1 MHFLRRLIPSLSED
15 AAEAAEEAVLAKV
28 NPQMSR
34 RQAIAG
40 MLAAAGNPSALI
52 PDRKIFVPVEGL
64 VTPNH
69 VFSPLDLFK
78 EKIVIATTDV
88 RKQAHAIT
96 GLFSSTIP
104 VEKLEQLI
112 DRQRQRRSRLDFLR
126 EQMGGFS
133 REQLEAYVPSTELL
147 MRVGESGSSEGDTRR
162 RLLSIADTFR
172 FPEEASFEA
181 DLIFRTAQNTLQPSV
196 NSPVP
201 GNVKVSARD
210 LDLALSRLGRLS
222 ATDPTKAQKLAK
234 IRNELS
240 SDRPPE
246 ETLDRDGGEKEGPV
260 EILPPSGQTVKP
272 MPERE

>member
-1 MHFLRRLIPSLSED
+1 
-15 AAEAAEEAVLAKV
+15 
-28 NPQMSR
+28 
-34 RQAIAG
+34 
-40 MLAAAGNPSALI
+40 
-52 PDRKIFVPVEGL
+52 
-64 VTPNH
+64 
-69 VFSPLDLFK
+69 
-78 EKIVIATTDV
+78 
-88 RKQAHAIT
+88 
-96 GLFSSTIP
+96 
-104 VEKLEQLI
+104 
-112 DRQRQRRSRLDFLR
+112 
-126 EQMGGFS
+126 MGGFS